1 MKMDRIDTD
10 VLVVGGGPAGAIA
23 AEVVADGGGDTIL
36 IDKKDDPA
44 RSSACGGLVSVDAWE
59 RLGGRNRAIV
69 NEIRGVL
76 VHPPGGDDFELSS
89 SEVKAYV
96 IDRDRLN
103 ADLLSRAEDKG
114 VRIRP
119 KTGIFARD
127 GSEVK
132 VRSIDGSRERTI
144 SSSVIIGADGPRSDV
159 RRLFDLERPS
169 ELIYAIQAEMELEI
183 FSNDYVEVFFGEEV
197 ASGFFGWII
206 PTTGGKS
213 RVGLGTND
221 GEKLKQSFNNLL
233 DKVGAD
239 YPEEFRT
246 GVIPIGIPDHS
257 TGGSVI
263 TVGDAAGQV
272 KPTTGGGLYP
282 ISITAEL
289 AGKAALKG
297 LSGMENPSD
306 YYYRE
311 WMSQV
316 GGELNRE
323 MLLHRI
329 LEVVSDENLSR
340 LLRLLNRPNLADWIA
355 DNGDIDH
362 LYPLAKKM
370 AKNPLV
376 MTTILKQL
384 PGEFASEVKKELT

>member
-1 MKMDRIDTD
+1 MKEIDPE

-23 AEVVADGGGDTIL
+23 AEVAASGGADTVL

-44 RSSACGGLVSVDAWE
+44 RSSACGGLVSIDTWE
-59 RLGGRNRAIV
+59 RLDGREGAIV
-69 NEIRGVL
+69 NEISGVL

-103 ADLLSRAEDKG
+103 ADLLARAEERG

-119 KTGIFARD
+119 KTGIFERD
-127 GSEVK
+127 GPRVK
-132 VRSIDGSRERTI
+132 VRSTGGSREKTLNPD
-144 SSSVIIGADGPRSDV
+144 VIIGADGPRSDV
-159 RRLFDLERPS
+159 RRLFELDQPS
-169 ELIYAIQAEMELEI
+169 ELLYAIQAEIELNI
-183 FSNDYVEVFFGEEV
+183 FSDDYVEVFFGENL
-197 ASGFFGWII
+197 APGFFGWII
-206 PTTGGKS
+206 PTARGRA
-213 RVGLGTND
+213 RVGLATNE
-221 GEKLKQSFNNLL
+221 GEKLKTFFERLL
-233 DKVGAD
+233 DEVGAE
-239 YPEEFRT
+239 YPESFRT

-257 TGGSVI
+257 TGGNVL

-282 ISITAEL
+282 ISITADL

-297 LSGMENPSD
+297 ISGMDDPAD

-311 WMSQV
+311 WMNRI
-316 GGELNRE
+316 GEELERE

-329 LEVVSDENLSR
+329 LEVVSDDNLRR
-340 LLRLLNRPNLADWIA
+340 LLGLLNRPNLADWIA

-376 MTTILKQL
+376 MTTIIKQL

>member
-1 MKMDRIDTD
+1 MDKIHTD

-23 AEVVADGGGDTIL
+23 AEVVAGGGGDTML

-44 RSSACGGLVSVDAWE
+44 RSSACGGLLSVDSWE
-59 RLGGRNRAIV
+59 RLDGREEAIV
-69 NEIRGVL
+69 NDISGVL

-89 SEVKAYV
+89 SEAKAYV
-96 IDRDRLN
+96 IDRDQLN
-103 ADLLSRAEDKG
+103 ADLLTRAEDKG
-114 VRIRP
+114 VKIRP
-119 KTGIFARD
+119 KTGIFKRN

-132 VRSIDGSRERTI
+132 VRSTGGSGEKTI
-144 SSSVIIGADGPRSDV
+144 SPKFIIGADGPRSDV
-159 RRLFDLERPS
+159 RRLFDLEKPS
-169 ELIYAIQAEMELEI
+169 ELLYAIQAEIELEI
-183 FSNDYVEVFFGEEV
+183 FSNDYVEIFFGERI
-197 ASGFFGWII
+197 APGFFGWII
-206 PTTGGKS
+206 PVNRGKA
-213 RVGLGTND
+213 RVGLATGKGD
-221 GEKLKQSFNNLL
+221 KLKESFEELL
-233 DKVGAD
+233 EEVGAE
-239 YPEEFRT
+239 YPETFRS

-257 TGGSVI
+257 SGGNVL

-289 AGKAALKG
+289 AGEAALKG
-297 LSGMENPSD
+297 LSGMDNPSD

-316 GGELNRE
+316 GNELKRE

-329 LEVVSDENLSR
+329 LEVASDENLTR
-340 LLRLLNRPNLADWIA
+340 LLNLLNRPNLADWIA

-370 AKNPLV
+370 VKNPRV
-376 MTTILKQL
+376 MTTIVKQL
-384 PGEFASEVKKELT
+384 PGEFAVEVKKELT

>member
-1 MKMDRIDTD
+1 MDKIYTD

-23 AEVVADGGGDTIL
+23 AEVVAIGGGDTIL

-44 RSSACGGLVSVDAWE
+44 RSSACGGLISVSAWE
-59 RLGGRNRAIV
+59 RLGGREGAIV
-69 NEIRGVL
+69 NEISGVL

-119 KTGIFARD
+119 KTGIFERD

-132 VRSIDGSRERTI
+132 VRSTGGSREKIVRPK
-144 SSSVIIGADGPRSDV
+144 VIIGADGPRSDV

-169 ELIYAIQAEMELEI
+169 ELLYAIQAEMELEI
-183 FSNDYVEVFFGEEV
+183 FSTDYVEVFFGREI
-197 ASGFFGWII
+197 APGFFGWII
-206 PTTGGKS
+206 PTDNGKA
-213 RVGLGTND
+213 RLGLATSK
-221 GEKLKQSFNNLL
+221 GEKLKQFFVKLVE
-233 DKVGAD
+233 KVGAE
-239 YPEEFRT
+239 YPETIRT
-246 GVIPIGIPDHS
+246 GVIPIGVPDHS
-257 TGGSVI
+257 TGGNVL

-311 WMSQV
+311 WMSLV
-316 GGELNRE
+316 GEELKRE

-370 AKNPLV
+370 AKNPMV
-376 MTTILKQL
+376 MTTIVKQL

>member
-1 MKMDRIDTD
+1 
-10 VLVVGGGPAGAIA
+10 
-23 AEVVADGGGDTIL
+23 
-36 IDKKDDPA
+36 
-44 RSSACGGLVSVDAWE
+44 SVDAWE
-59 RLGGRNRAIV
+59 RLGGGDRAIV
-69 NEIRGVL
+69 NEISGVL

-103 ADLLSRAEDKG
+103 ADLLSRAENEG

-119 KTGIFARD
+119 KTSIFGTD

-132 VRSIDGSRERTI
+132 VRSTESSREKTI
-144 SSSVIIGADGPRSDV
+144 RASVIIGADGPRSDV

-169 ELIYAIQAEMELEI
+169 KLIYAIQAEMELEI
-183 FSNDYVEVFFGEEV
+183 FSDDYVEVFFGEEI
-197 ASGFFGWII
+197 APGFFGWII
-206 PTTGGKS
+206 PTDRGKA
-213 RVGLGTND
+213 RVGLGTSEGD
-221 GEKLKQSFNNLL
+221 KLRQSFEQLL

-239 YPEEFRT
+239 YPGEFRT

-257 TGGSVI
+257 TGGNVI

-297 LSGMENPSD
+297 LSGMENPSE
-306 YYYRE
+306 YYYGE
-311 WMSQV
+311 WMSRV
-316 GGELNRE
+316 GKELNRE
-323 MLLHRI
+323 ILLHRI
-329 LEVVSDENLSR
+329 LEVTSDQNLTR
-340 LLRLLNRPNLADWIA
+340 LLGLLNRPNLADWIA

-376 MTTILKQL
+376 MTTIVKQL